1 VEKLR
6 RSSALFTSGGVAND
20 WGRRFVGLDAIRRLS
35 DQEFIGAR
43 GQLTVNRVESTKKGI
58 RLVADWKSNAYS
70 GSSGFEFVLDGDVI
84 KEMLITEATVR
95 NSGSRC

>member
-1 VEKLR
+1 M
-6 RSSALFTSGGVAND
+6 
-20 WGRRFVGLDAIRRLS
+20 GLDAIRRLS
-35 DQEFIGAR
+35 DQEFIRAV

-84 KEMLITEATVR
+84 GDVIKEMLITEA
-95 NSGSRC
+95 